1 MQLESEKILTGH
13 SGKEKAAYLGALAS
27 LATADRHADEEE
39 LEHLRELGSA
49 AGLTEQESK
58 IVLTSAEDT
67 SGDYLLK
74 CLDTLKTS
82 ELRYSLVT
90 DLIALAKADD
100 HYSEDEKT
108 NIEKVS
114 RYLNVDKNQFSI
126 LDQYVDKAAE
136 SDPEEISKPGFM
148 ESLGMGNQFSGAGL
162 NMGSIGKGLFGLL
175 GPMILGGMIGKGL
188 GGNRSAGGFGRQSG
202 GLGGML
208 GGNPMGMGPGGL
220 GGLGGGLGGLGGGL
234 GSLISG
240 MSRSRNN
247 RSMGGMLGRLLR

>member
-13 SGKEKAAYLGALAS
+13 TGKEKAAYLGALAS
-27 LATADRHADEEE
+27 LATADRHADQEE
-39 LEHLRELGSA
+39 LDHLRELGTA
-49 AGLTEQESK
+49 AGLTEQESEL
-58 IVLTSAEDT
+58 VLTSAEDT

-100 HYSEDEKT
+100 HYSEDEKA

-126 LDQYVDKAAE
+126 LDQYVDKAAK

-148 ESLGMGNQFSGAGL
+148 ESLGMKNQFSGAGF
-162 NMGSIGKGLFGLL
+162 NMGSIGKGLFGFLA
-175 GPMILGGMIGKGL
+175 PMILGGMIGKGL
-188 GGNRSAGGFGRQSG
+188 GGNRSSRGFGRASG

-208 GGNPMGMGPGGL
+208 GGNPMGMGGSGGL
-220 GGLGGGLGGLGGGL
+220 GGLGGLGGGL

-240 MSRSRNN
+240 MSRSRNKG
-247 RSMGGMLGRLLR
+247 SMGGMLGRLLR